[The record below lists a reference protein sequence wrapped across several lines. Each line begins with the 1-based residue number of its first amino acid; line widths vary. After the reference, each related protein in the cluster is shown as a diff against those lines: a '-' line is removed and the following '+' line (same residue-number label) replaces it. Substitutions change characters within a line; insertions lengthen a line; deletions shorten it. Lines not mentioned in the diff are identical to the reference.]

1 MCNSLK
7 NVLNDIK
14 NVQVYP
20 AKKRVELN
28 DKATKRFF
36 NLTRESYQKL
46 LETKAKAT
54 LVEKKN
60 HKKFGTIKSSFSISN
75 EKGFSNFIP
84 LDEHDRAVLSGCV
97 SNWLEGNRYITPAII
112 YRGLTGKVNDASGNF
127 QSIDRLMFTAYDSQ
141 ILDTYEKLEYIKLEY
156 IDGDDKIVM
165 KKSVVLP
172 CYRVE
177 VTINGQTSDVICF
190 DRKSPFLTQASL
202 KKQMLT
208 YDAELLDVPHQQN
221 TPINIAAKNYVMRR
235 IQEIKL
241 HKMTPT
247 ITFYRR
253 YRSER
258 RGEPLTLLLDAKAS
272 NFSASTV
279 GIIGIEHRSSSCNS
293 KVHEKKWTSKNKKV
307 VGSNLLIPD
316 FHQQLSFV
324 LLFQSCRVR
333 FFEPDTS

>member
-1 MCNSLK
+1 MCDSLK

-14 NVQVYP
+14 NVQIYP
-20 AKKRVELN
+20 SKKRVELN

-75 EKGFSNFIP
+75 ENGFSNFIP
-84 LDEHDRAVLSGCV
+84 LDEHDRAVLSVCV

-112 YRGLTGKVNDASGNF
+112 YRGLTGKVNDASGNSKPSPVQLRAIL
-127 QSIDRLMFTAYDSQ
+127 QSIDRLMFTAYDPQ
-141 ILDTYEKLEYIKLEY
+141 ILEAYEKLEYIS
-156 IDGDDKIVM
+156 GDDKIVM

-190 DRKSPFLTQASL
+190 DRESPFLLQASL

-208 YDAELLDVPHQQN
+208 YDAELLDVPNQN
-221 TPINIAAKNYVMRR
+221 NSPTIIAAKNYVMRR

-247 ITFYRR
+247 ITFADIFKKCRIENADNKVKQR
-253 YRSER
+253 VRE
-258 RGEPLTLLLDAKAS
+258 
-272 NFSASTV
+272 N
-279 GIIGIEHRSSSCNS
+279 IIKLFEHL
-293 KVHEKKWTSKNKKV
+293 KSKNHIKSFEVVKKRNAFYSV
-307 VGSNLLIPD
+307 KLIY
-316 FHQQLSFV
+316 
-324 LLFQSCRVR
+324 
-333 FFEPDTS
+333 

>member
-1 MCNSLK
+1 MCDSLK

-14 NVQVYP
+14 NVQIYP
-20 AKKRVELN
+20 SKKRVELN

-75 EKGFSNFIP
+75 ENGFSNFIP
-84 LDEHDRAVLSGCV
+84 LDEHDRAVLSVCV

-112 YRGLTGKVNDASGNF
+112 YRGLTGKVNDASGNSKPSPVQLRAIL
-127 QSIDRLMFTAYDSQ
+127 QSIDRLMFTAYDPQ
-141 ILDTYEKLEYIKLEY
+141 ILEAYEKLEYIS
-156 IDGDDKIVM
+156 GDDKIVM

-190 DRKSPFLTQASL
+190 DRESPFLLQASL

-208 YDAELLDVPHQQN
+208 YDAELLDVPNQN
-221 TPINIAAKNYVMRR
+221 NSPTIIAAKNYVMRR

-247 ITFYRR
+247 ITFADVFQKCRIENAR
-253 YRSER
+253 C
-258 RGEPLTLLLDAKAS
+258 DKKADVR
-272 NFSASTV
+272 N
-279 GIIGIEHRSSSCNS
+279 
-293 KVHEKKWTSKNKKV
+293 
-307 VGSNLLIPD
+307 NLIK
-316 FHQQLSFV
+316 
-324 LLFQSCRVR
+324 
-333 FFEPDTS
+333 FFEHLKAKNHIKSFEVTKKRNTFYSIKFSY